1 MRSGIF
7 LALAVCFGA
16 MEASIHVVDGPA
28 VGWKASE
35 RMFHSEAAADSWVH
49 VDFLAL
55 PIEDEL
61 DPTSEYAVAVVIY
74 TDDDTVQTPDD
85 YCSQDY
91 NQMNTS
97 NLTGKLFLP
106 SDNSTVMEGKDAF
119 VVSTTGV
126 QTVVIVTCA
135 RPKCNE
141 SEPAAYLPYEENP
154 NSAAFDLR
162 AAIAFKNPYGYLPG
176 LMWGLLPFSGSLC
189 LAYLVADGVF
199 LVLLFRNRHTLIRLH
214 YFILLVLL
222 LTTLE
227 TLLWYVTYASLNES
241 GEALCC
247 PYPKMIVAST
257 LLKVFSKLIA
267 RVLTMII
274 CLGYGIA
281 RPSLTCAEIALVTG
295 LGLCYIVS
303 TGALEITHLS
313 NQSAGDVSP
322 PLVWELLATATD
334 GCFAGWIF
342 TSLMLTRKT
351 LRATGQ
357 SAKYKMYDTLFTV
370 LVTFMAITFLFTVFE
385 NAVYS
390 KRIELSWDW
399 MWVLWASSRALNF
412 CVVFVVSIIW
422 RPTRTSLL
430 YAHSVQVPSS
440 EADCPSTKAGDV
452 ELVVVEETSDTETEV
467 SLHPDDGDEAATTT
481 PARDAI

>member
-1 MRSGIF
+1 MGKTIVQSV
-7 LALAVCFGA
+7 LLAVLLCLVQ
-16 MEASIHVVDGPA
+16 ASVHIVDGPA
-28 VGWKASE
+28 VGWRATE
-35 RMFHSEAAADSWVH
+35 RMFRSSSTNDSWIH
-49 VDFLAL
+49 VNFSAI
-55 PIEDEL
+55 PVPSEL
-61 DPTSEYAVAVVIY
+61 DPASEYAVVVAIY
-74 TDDDTVQTPDD
+74 TDDDYTQVPDD

-91 NQMNTS
+91 SDINSINMTGHLFIPSNTS
-97 NLTGKLFLP
+97 YAMQG
-106 SDNSTVMEGKDAF
+106 SDSF
-119 VVSTTGV
+119 VVKTTGI
-126 QTVVIVTCA
+126 QTVVVVTCS
-135 RPKCNE
+135 RPKRN
-141 SEPAAYLPYEENP
+141 SSDLTPSDLIFEENP
-154 NSAAFDLR
+154 NSAAFDLQ

-176 LMWGLLPFSGSLC
+176 LMWGLLPFSGSLT
-189 LAYLVADGVF
+189 LAYIVADLVF

-214 YFILLVLL
+214 FFIAMVLL

-227 TLLWYVTYASLNES
+227 TMLWFITYSSLNIT

-247 PYPKMIVAST
+247 PYPKMIVASA
-257 LLKVFSKLIA
+257 LMKVFSKLIA

-281 RPSLTCAEIALVTG
+281 RPNLTCAEITLVTG

-303 TGALEITHLS
+303 AGALEITHLT

-370 LVTFMAITFLFTVFE
+370 LMSFMLITFLFTCYE

-390 KRIELSWDW
+390 KRIELSWEW
-399 MWVLWASSRALNF
+399 MWVLWASSRTLNF
-412 CVVFVVSIIW
+412 LVVFVVSIIW

-430 YAHSVQVPSS
+430 YSHSVQVPSS
-440 EADCPSTKAGDV
+440 EAECESAKSEI
-452 ELVVVEETSDTETEV
+452 ELVVVEEHQPE
-467 SLHPDDGDEAATTT
+467 DEATTISEEEQVLN
-481 PARDAI
+481 DALSTQG

>member
-1 MRSGIF
+1 MLRF
-7 LALAVCFGA
+7 LLVTALASWVA
-16 MEASIHVVDGPA
+16 TPTEASVHIVDGPA
-28 VGWKASE
+28 VGWKATE
-35 RMFHSEAAADSWVH
+35 RMFHSGRTNDSWIQVNFSA
-49 VDFLAL
+49 V
-55 PIEDEL
+55 PIPDEV
-61 DPTSEYAVAVVIY
+61 DPTSEYAVAVAIY
-74 TDDDTVQTPDD
+74 TTDDATEFPED
-85 YCSQDY
+85 YCSQNY
-91 NQMNTS
+91 SAIS
-97 NLTGKLFLP
+97 NANMTGHLFYP
-106 SDNSTVMEGKDAF
+106 TNASEAVTGSDSF
-119 VVSTTGV
+119 VVATTGI

-135 RPKCNE
+135 RFKSND
-141 SEPAAYLPYEENP
+141 SVLPFEENP
-154 NSAAFDLR
+154 NSAAFDLQ

-176 LMWGLLPFSGSLC
+176 LMWGLLPFSASLC
-189 LAYLVADGVF
+189 VAYLIADGIFVT
-199 LVLLFRNRHTLIRLH
+199 LLIRNRHTLIRLH
-214 YFILLVLL
+214 FFILLVLV

-227 TLLWYVTYASLNES
+227 TLLWYFTYSSLNET

-281 RPSLTCAEIALVTG
+281 RPTLSCAEVALVSG
-295 LGLCYIVS
+295 LGLCYVVS
-303 TGALEITHLS
+303 TGALEITHLT
-313 NQSAGDVSP
+313 NQSTGDVSP

-357 SAKYKMYDTLFTV
+357 SAKYQMYDTLFTV

-390 KRIELSWDW
+390 KRVELSWDW

-440 EADCPSTKAGDV
+440 DDAKAVEV
-452 ELVVVEETSDTETEV
+452 ELATVEETVVEEEED
-467 SLHPDDGDEAATTT
+467 AT
-481 PARDAI
+481 